1 MRIAIDGRTLTGR
14 FTGDRTYWLNL
25 IRSLVVLPETHDAE
39 FLIYS
44 RLPIP
49 AGVLPDSSK
58 LKQIVLSSVNDRIW
72 MLATLPLALRKEKVD
87 LLHVQYTTPL
97 PFLCPCPVV
106 TTVHDITFKLFP
118 EWYALKD
125 RFLLNL
131 TVPLAMK
138 QAKYVITVSHSS
150 RKDILRTYVIAP
162 DKVVATPLGL
172 PEAFVALSQSAAEG
186 VTKEVEAEIYKKYGI
201 ARPFVLSVGVLQPR
215 KNNRFLIEAFA
226 KAKEKY
232 SLPHSLQMVGKLG
245 WNTDISELKAL
256 ARKSGGVQ
264 GAEGV
269 QFPGYVED
277 SDLPTLYR
285 MCDLFAHS
293 ALYEGFGIPPLEAMA
308 CGAPTLVSDAPALP
322 EVVGDAAR
330 IVSVHD
336 LEGWVIAIGELL
348 QSPEERSILSQKG
361 RERVKLFS
369 WSETARLT
377 WEVYGKCV

>member
-25 IRSLVVLPETHDAE
+25 IRSLVALPETHDAE

-58 LKQIVLSSVNDRIW
+58 LKQIVLSSVNDRVW
-72 MLATLPLALRKEKVD
+72 TLATLPLALRKERVD

-118 EWYALKD
+118 EWYDLKD

-150 RKDILRTYVIAP
+150 RKDILRTYEIAP
-162 DKVVATPLGL
+162 EKVVATPLGL
-172 PEAFVALSQSAAEG
+172 PLEFAAISQSAGEG
-186 VTKEVEAEIYKKYGI
+186 VSKEVEAEIYKKYGI

-215 KNNRFLIEAFA
+215 KNNKLLIEAFA
-226 KAKEKY
+226 KAKAKY
-232 SLPHSLQMVGKLG
+232 SIPHSLQMVGKLG

-256 ARKSGGVQ
+256 ARKSGGVK

-277 SDLPTLYR
+277 SDLPITIDVVDWHELSPAFQR
-285 MCDLFAHS
+285 QIAEHH
-293 ALYEGFGIPPLEAMA
+293 AIVHRPNKRV
-308 CGAPTLVSDAPALP
+308 VST
-322 EVVGDAAR
+322 
-330 IVSVHD
+330 H
-336 LEGWVIAIGELL
+336 
-348 QSPEERSILSQKG
+348 
-361 RERVKLFS
+361 
-369 WSETARLT
+369 
-377 WEVYGKCV
+377 